1 MMSALSVV
9 LLLLGSLLNILDLTA
24 AVAASILLLIA
35 RQEMGYKAAAIY
47 LVTIAISVIIPTTFV
62 AAIEYAIIAAYP
74 IFKPEIDRR
83 NMVTKWVL
91 KVIYF
96 VLASGGIFLVSR
108 LLVAEAPLYMDVLLA
123 CGCLVIF
130 FIYDILLFRFSMYYG
145 FRLRHKLRI
154 DRFFNQY

>member
-1 MMSALSVV
+1 MSALSVV

>member
-9 LLLLGSLLNILDLTA
+9 LLLLGALLNIFDLTA

-35 RQEMGYKAAAIY
+35 RQELGYKSVAIY
-47 LVTIAISVIIPTTFV
+47 LVTIAISVIIPTTLV
-62 AAIEYAIIAAYP
+62 TAIEYAIIAVYP
-74 IFKPEIDRR
+74 IFKPAIDRQ
-83 NMVTKWVL
+83 NVALKWAL

-108 LLVAEAPLYMDVLLA
+108 LLVAEAPLYMDILLA
-123 CGCLVIF
+123 CGCLIIF
-130 FIYDILLFRFSMYYG
+130 FVYDILLFRFSMYYG